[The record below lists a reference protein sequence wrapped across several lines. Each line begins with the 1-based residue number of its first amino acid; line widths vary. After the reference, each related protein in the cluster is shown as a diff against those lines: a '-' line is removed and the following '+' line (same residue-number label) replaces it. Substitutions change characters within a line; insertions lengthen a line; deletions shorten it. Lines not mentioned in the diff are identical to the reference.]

1 MKRAC
6 LISGFLLLAGL
17 WLGPLPEWTRHSFA
31 AHMSLHMGVVAI
43 AAPLLALGIAGGSCD
58 FVQRWPT
65 AFPAILWSIAELM
78 VVWSWHAPALHHA
91 ARTFPGG
98 LVAEQFSFFSVGLAV
113 WLASIS
119 GPRAAARDRAG
130 AGIAALL
137 LTSMHM
143 TLLGALIALTP
154 RALYSHATHAHG
166 APITLAPL
174 DDQHLGGAIM
184 LAIGGVS
191 YLAGGLILATR
202 LVRKPVVP
210 SEVRA

>member
-6 LISGFLLLAGL
+6 LISGFLLLSGL

-43 AAPLLALGIAGGSCD
+43 AAPLLALGIAGGSLD

-65 AFPAILWSIAELM
+65 VFSAIPWSIAELV
-78 VVWSWHAPALHHA
+78 VVWSWHAPTLHHA
-91 ARTFPGG
+91 ARSLPGG
-98 LVAEQFSFFSVGLAV
+98 FVAEQFSFFTAGLVV
-113 WLASIS
+113 WSASIS
-119 GPRAAARDRAG
+119 GPRTAAGDRAG

-154 RALYSHATHAHG
+154 RTLYSHATHAHD
-166 APITLAPL
+166 APITLTPL

-191 YLAGGLILATR
+191 YLAGGLVLAMR
-202 LVRKPVVP
+202 LVRKPIAS